1 VFVVSPSCFSFFV
14 LLSLS
19 RSMLLASGFVVCFPL
34 SLKGFRLKK
43 KKKKNPVCAKG
54 SSWNLLKAVWR
65 VDVARLS
72 GLQRRTTN
80 TQRIDNSRF

>member
-1 VFVVSPSCFSFFV
+1 VFVVSSSCFSFFV
-14 LLSLS
+14 LLALS

-34 SLKGFRLKK
+34 SLKGFRL